1 MVWWRGVVRNDMRG
15 RSQGCALPQVWRRSC
30 CGPLLGSR
38 AAAGLKALVLRTLI
52 RVARPLSG
60 SRAVAGLEP
69 LVLRPRPHRS
79 YAGHEADVL
88 DVAWS
93 RSQFLLSASMDKTV
107 RLWHISMDD
116 CLRVFRRVPDP

>member
-1 MVWWRGVVRNDMRG
+1 
-15 RSQGCALPQVWRRSC
+15 
-30 CGPLLGSR
+30 
-38 AAAGLKALVLRTLI
+38 VLRTLI

>member
-1 MVWWRGVVRNDMRG
+1 M
-15 RSQGCALPQVWRRSC
+15 
-30 CGPLLGSR
+30 
-38 AAAGLKALVLRTLI
+38 
-52 RVARPLSG
+52 
-60 SRAVAGLEP
+60 
-69 LVLRPRPHRS
+69 LRPRPHRS

>member
-1 MVWWRGVVRNDMRG
+1 
-15 RSQGCALPQVWRRSC
+15 
-30 CGPLLGSR
+30 
-38 AAAGLKALVLRTLI
+38 
-52 RVARPLSG
+52 
-60 SRAVAGLEP
+60 
-69 LVLRPRPHRS
+69 VLRPAPHRS

-116 CLRVFRRVPDP
+116 SLRVFRRGPTLTLTVLLPGFMGSCGTAASHDCLLMFRQAPREALLRNY

>member
-1 MVWWRGVVRNDMRG
+1 MGYHAADGFGRG
-15 RSQGCALPQVWRRSC
+15 A
-30 CGPLLGSR
+30 GSE
-38 AAAGLKALVLRTLI
+38 AA
-52 RVARPLSG
+52 
-60 SRAVAGLEP
+60 EP
-69 LVLRPRPHRS
+69 AVLRPAPHRS

-116 CLRVFRRVPDP
+116 CLRVFRRARAGLG